1 MDTTLGAATG
11 RILVT
16 YFDIRSVQRVLE
28 AFPGAAEP
36 VPPAAHGFRAV
47 SIAASSL
54 VELPSTFSGF
64 HAFGEIAGV
73 SICGLDMV
81 VEFYDMRAAQQVTFT
96 VPGSRPRRPL
106 PLPTPVPTPF
116 GSAAFNEA
124 YNAQNAGEAQTC
136 MDFIKGGLNN
146 CQGDDIVPPGGDMG
160 HTASRKDSAFDA
172 GEWSHPPPAT
182 VQSPVNAQDNGF
194 DAGEWSIPPAA
205 VHPPAS
211 AQVSSGP
218 QSAPGKP
225 VREKVSTK
233 DLTKF
238 DIVPEK
244 IVSGEDL
251 RTTVM
256 VRNIPKACSREA
268 FVTLLVAAGLD
279 ERYSFFYM
287 PFDKRRNIHCG
298 FAFINFRMPNDVLQ
312 LQQGM
317 QRQPEWRKLTNGPGN
332 TQPALS
338 YARLQGQEQLVK
350 HFSLSAV
357 MYDNDARKRP
367 MFCEK
372 EKAEMYEES
381 ALSTTD
387 CASQQ
392 PRYVSLPDATNYPD
406 EVAVGG

>member
-1 MDTTLGAATG
+1 
-11 RILVT
+11 
-16 YFDIRSVQRVLE
+16 
-28 AFPGAAEP
+28 
-36 VPPAAHGFRAV
+36 
-47 SIAASSL
+47 
-54 VELPSTFSGF
+54 
-64 HAFGEIAGV
+64 
-73 SICGLDMV
+73 
-81 VEFYDMRAAQQVTFT
+81 
-96 VPGSRPRRPL
+96 
-106 PLPTPVPTPF
+106 VPTPF
-116 GSAAFNEA
+116 GSPAFSDS
-124 YNAQNAGEAQTC
+124 YNGAGDPQTFL
-136 MDFIKGGLNN
+136 DFMKAGLNN
-146 CQGDDIVPPGGDMG
+146 CQGDDMPPGLA
-160 HTASRKDSAFDA
+160 HTAKTDTLDA
-172 GEWSHPPPAT
+172 AGWCDPAAA
-182 VQSPVNAQDNGF
+182 VHSPVNAQDSAF
-194 DAGEWSIPPAA
+194 DVAGWSGPPAA
-205 VHPPAS
+205 VHSPS
-211 AQVSSGP
+211 NAQVSSGP

-238 DIVPEK
+238 DIVPDK
-244 IVSGEDL
+244 IVSGEDT

-268 FVTLLVAAGLD
+268 FVSLLVAAGLD

-298 FAFINFRMPNDVLQ
+298 FAFINFRMPADVLQ

-357 MYDNDARKRP
+357 MYDNDSRKRP

-372 EKAEMYEES
+372 GEKGEKEKIKICEELAS
-381 ALSTTD
+381 ITND
-387 CASQQ
+387 CTSQQ